1 MTESFKRLNQTKD
14 ELQIQVISLLEKT
27 TQLELLLRQE
37 TQKQTQQ
44 SSPTPQKMDK
54 TGVHSLMN
62 AKRPIVSGIDTTSPV
77 QTVAGKDSSNPLMA
91 VTLPKSEREEAS
103 SSQNRR
109 RLPQTLSG
117 TSSKTR
123 SKQTKKKTKDIEQI
137 IKETLENLFK
147 EKMIKDSQEPETK
160 HVTSIELTE
169 PVPTGNP
176 QPILS
181 GENEDIDHV
190 SETSSDEE
198 FRQSN
203 YAQEAQDPNG
213 YDSGMSFDS
222 VARHN
227 LDT

>member
-1 MTESFKRLNQTKD
+1 
-14 ELQIQVISLLEKT
+14 
-27 TQLELLLRQE
+27 
-37 TQKQTQQ
+37 
-44 SSPTPQKMDK
+44 MDK
-54 TGVHSLMN
+54 TGVRSLPN
-62 AKRPIVSGIDTTSPV
+62 AEKPIVSGIDTTSPV
-77 QTVAGKDSSNPLMA
+77 QTVAGKDLSNPLTA
-91 VTLPKSEREEAS
+91 VTLPKSEQEEAS

-109 RLPQTLSG
+109 RLPQTFSG
-117 TSSKTR
+117 TTSKTR
-123 SKQTKKKTKDIEQI
+123 SKQTKKQTKKLEQI
-137 IKETLENLFK
+137 IKETIEKLFK
-147 EKMIKDSQEPETK
+147 EKMISDSQEPETK
-160 HVTSIELTE
+160 HVTSIELIE
-169 PVPTGNP
+169 PVPAGNP

>member
-1 MTESFKRLNQTKD
+1 
-14 ELQIQVISLLEKT
+14 
-27 TQLELLLRQE
+27 
-37 TQKQTQQ
+37 
-44 SSPTPQKMDK
+44 MDK
-54 TGVHSLMN
+54 TGVRSLLN
-62 AKRPIVSGIDTTSPV
+62 AERPIVSGIDTTSPV

-91 VTLPKSEREEAS
+91 VTLPISEKEEAS

-109 RLPQTLSG
+109 RLPQTFSG
-117 TSSKTR
+117 TTSKTR
-123 SKQTKKKTKDIEQI
+123 SKQTKKQTKKIEQI
-137 IKETLENLFK
+137 IKETIENLFK
-147 EKMIKDSQEPETK
+147 EKMVNSSQEPETN
-160 HVTSIELTE
+160 
-169 PVPTGNP
+169 NP